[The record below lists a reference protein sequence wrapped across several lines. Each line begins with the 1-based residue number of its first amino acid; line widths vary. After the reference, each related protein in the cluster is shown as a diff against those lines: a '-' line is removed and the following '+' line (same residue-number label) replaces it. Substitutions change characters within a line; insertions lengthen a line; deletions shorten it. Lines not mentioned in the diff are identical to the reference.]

1 MLMEGIYKQKRA
13 GSVRTFLAPPVDAKS
28 NAGAVDLSRF
38 LVSVARARDAVGGTS
53 ALSVLLS

>member
-1 MLMEGIYKQKRA
+1 MGYSSREIK
-13 GSVRTFLAPPVDAKS
+13 